1 MPVLQICVLQK
12 FVLWNKREKLKRPN
26 FLFTLALRLFLL
38 LFLKTIFFCLFRVK
52 YDNDDMNLFD
62 ESVGGEKV

>member
-26 FLFTLALRLFLL
+26 FLFTLALRLF
-38 LFLKTIFFCLFRVK
+38 FVVVSEDNFFCLFRVK